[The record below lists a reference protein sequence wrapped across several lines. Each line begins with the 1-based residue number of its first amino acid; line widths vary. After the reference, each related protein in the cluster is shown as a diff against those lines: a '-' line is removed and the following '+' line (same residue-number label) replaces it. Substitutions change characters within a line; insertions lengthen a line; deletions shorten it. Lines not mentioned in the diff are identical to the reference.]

1 MSDARLLVTGARVLT
16 PGGEW
21 PRGWIAVRGR
31 RIAAMGQGEPP
42 PGTGA
47 GADVLAA
54 DGLVAMPG
62 FVDLHA
68 HGAVGVDVMDADPDG
83 LRRMARFF
91 ARHGV
96 TAWLPTTMTAAG
108 PDLERALEAVRT
120 VAGPVDGGAT
130 VLGAYLEGPYLSPA
144 RLGAQDGSLVR
155 VADRVEAARLLDPGV
170 VRVLAVAPEI
180 EGNRWLVGEAA
191 ASGVTVSAGHTD
203 ATYDQARQAVQDGV
217 RHVTHAFNA
226 MRPLG
231 HREPG
236 MLGAALTLPELRCE
250 LVADNVHVHPAAM
263 RLLLQA
269 KGAGGVVLVSDAVR
283 ATGLPDGAYTVGDRP
298 AIHMDGAIRLADG
311 TLAGSVLTLD
321 RALGNLQA
329 ASGRPLAELWPAA
342 SRNAAQ
348 AIGVDD
354 AKGSLEP
361 GKDADLVLLDPALR
375 VVVTVAEGSIVHGPD
390 HGTGARGGRWGERAP
405 PTWTEDPG
413 SHRHQQSQ
421 ESTS

>member
-1 MSDARLLVTGARVLT
+1 VTARLLVTGARVLT

-21 PRGWIAVRGR
+21 PRGWIAVEGR

-42 PGTGA
+42 PGRDA

-62 FVDLHA
+62 FVDLHV

-83 LRRMARFF
+83 LARMARFL
-91 ARHGV
+91 AGHGV
-96 TAWLPTTMTAAG
+96 TAWLPATMTATG
-108 PDLERALEAVRT
+108 PATERALEAVRAT
-120 VAGPVDGGAT
+120 AGPVEGGAT
-130 VLGAYLEGPYLSPA
+130 VLGAYLEGPYLNPA
-144 RLGAQDGSLVR
+144 RAGAQAPALIRPAGRD
-155 VADRVEAARLLDPGV
+155 EAGRLLDLGV
-170 VRVLAVAPEI
+170 VRILVLAPEV
-180 EGNRWLVGEAA
+180 EENRWLVAEAVTR
-191 ASGVTVSAGHTD
+191 GVTVSAGHTD
-203 ATYDQARQAVQDGV
+203 ATYDQALRAVADGV

-236 MLGAALTLPELRCE
+236 MLGAALVTPELRCE
-250 LVADNVHVHPAAM
+250 LIADNVHVHPAAM
-263 RLLLQA
+263 RLLVQA
-269 KGAGGVVLVSDAVR
+269 KGPEGVVLVSDAMR
-283 ATGLPDGAYTVGDRP
+283 ATGLPEGAYPMGDRP
-298 AIHMDGAIRLADG
+298 AFSMDGAIRLADG

-321 RALGNLQA
+321 RALHNLQA
-329 ASGRPLAELWPAA
+329 ATGRPLAELWPAA

-375 VVVTVAEGSIVHGPD
+375 VVVTVAEGAVVHGGDRLTRRPAPA
-390 HGTGARGGRWGERAP
+390 GRAP
-405 PTWTEDPG
+405 PD
-413 SHRHQQSQ
+413 
-421 ESTS
+421 